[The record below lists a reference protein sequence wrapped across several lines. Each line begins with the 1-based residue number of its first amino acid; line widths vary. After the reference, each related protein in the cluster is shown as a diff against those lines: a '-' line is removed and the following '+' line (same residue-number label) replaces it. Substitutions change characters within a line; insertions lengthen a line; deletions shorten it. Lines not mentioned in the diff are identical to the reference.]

1 MHTDVRFMEKSK
13 KRKNFV
19 LSGNSFYIASGCLYL
34 IGRIRLICNI
44 SLLVTHVNKKNIGH
58 SSVGRV
64 SCLSDECCGIRPMKM
79 IL

>member
-1 MHTDVRFMEKSK
+1 MHTDVRFIEKSK

-44 SLLVTHVNKKNIGH
+44 SLLVTHV
-58 SSVGRV
+58 
-64 SCLSDECCGIRPMKM
+64 
-79 IL
+79 